1 MPVKGSTSSQ
11 KLLRST
17 RNKQDPAPLDKSDQ
31 STIHDKVD
39 TLSKAAA
46 DLRSKISDLE
56 MQYERQSITARQHDK
71 QVKKYLVELFDINR
85 QLLPLKEK
93 IQNDAEEKER
103 TKIREKLE
111 AMGVKPGKKASPKKQ
126 RPTTKAKQARTK
138 RRRAAS

>member
-1 MPVKGSTSSQ
+1 MPVKGSLSSQ
-11 KLLRST
+11 KISRTTESK
-17 RNKQDPAPLDKSDQ
+17 RDPAPLKESDQ
-31 STIHDKVD
+31 SAIHEKVD

-103 TKIREKLE
+103 TRIREKLE
-111 AMGVKPGKKASPKKQ
+111 AMGVKQGKKASPKKQ
-126 RPTTKAKQARTK
+126 KATKKAKPARTK

>member
-1 MPVKGSTSSQ
+1 MPMKGSASSQ
-11 KLLRST
+11 KLSRTTES
-17 RNKQDPAPLDKSDQ
+17 KPDPAPLNESDR
-31 STIHDKVD
+31 STIHEKVD

-93 IQNDAEEKER
+93 IENDAEEKER
-103 TKIREKLE
+103 ARIREKLD
-111 AMGVKPGKKASPKKQ
+111 AMGVKQVKKASPKRQKAT
-126 RPTTKAKQARTK
+126 RKAKPARTK
-138 RRRAAS
+138 RGRAAS